1 MKRSPIKRKPKKQK
15 IERIPLPFSRP
26 CEVKKEQPAVKI
38 MRDGREI
45 CNQLTKSGRD
55 EYRGRTKTMFNRQGG
70 RCGLQ
75 ISPQCKE
82 RNGRWPFDQIQ
93 FGHEVSRGGGKQDDR
108 IEVLDPKTGK
118 MKQQCRALCPFCNS
132 LQGSRK
138 MSDFDV
144 IVP

>member
-1 MKRSPIKRKPKKQK
+1 MKRSPIQQKPKKQK

-45 CNQLTKSGRD
+45 CNQLTKDGRD
-55 EYRGRTKTMFNRQGG
+55 EYRERTKTMFNRQGG

-82 RNGRWPFDQIQ
+82 RNGRWPFDEIQ

-108 IEVLDPKTGK
+108 IFVDGVPK
-118 MKQQCRALCPFCNS
+118 CRALCPFCNS

-138 MSDFDV
+138 ISDFDV